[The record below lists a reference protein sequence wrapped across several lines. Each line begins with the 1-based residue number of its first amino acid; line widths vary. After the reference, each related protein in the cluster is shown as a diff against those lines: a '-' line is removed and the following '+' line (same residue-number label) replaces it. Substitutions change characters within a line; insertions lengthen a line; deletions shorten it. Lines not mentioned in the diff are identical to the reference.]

1 MARIFIAALAICLS
15 TTACRTVNVQ
25 PDSVSILYEKIDTVE
40 KESIE
45 LVSVS
50 EDLPPSP
57 QSEIVQAAVKK
68 HAETV
73 KTLVAVTEEA
83 KKETA
88 EIVLRN
94 EELKEDN
101 IVLEHE
107 VRRLSRF
114 KLAVLFLCALCLVFF
129 FLRLKVS
136 GIFSSLYSRFG
147 GRTPRT

>member
-40 KESIE
+40 KEAAE
-45 LVSVS
+45 LVRVA
-50 EDLPPSP
+50 EELPPSP
-57 QSEIVQAAVKK
+57 QANVAQAAVKK

>member
-1 MARIFIAALAICLS
+1 MARIFIAALAVCLS
-15 TTACRTVNVQ
+15 ATACRTVNVQ
-25 PDSVSILYEKIDTVE
+25 PDNASKLYEKIDTVE

-50 EDLPPSP
+50 EELPPSP
-57 QSEIVQAAVKK
+57 QSEIVKAAVKK
-68 HAETV
+68 HVETV
-73 KTLVAVTEEA
+73 KALVAVTEEA